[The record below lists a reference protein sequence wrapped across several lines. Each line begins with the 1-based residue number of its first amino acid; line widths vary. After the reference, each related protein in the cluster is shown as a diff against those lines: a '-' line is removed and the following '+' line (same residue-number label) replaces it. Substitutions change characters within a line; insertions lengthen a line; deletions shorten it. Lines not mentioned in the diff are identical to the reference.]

1 MKQARIFS
9 IVVVTIIALYGLVG
23 YYYLPLANFEGS
35 LTRMGMLPESLFGW
49 TKEQP
54 AIDPNLMHSASW
66 QDADVLVVGDS
77 FSNARIW
84 QTAFTGRG
92 MKVRTENWESIA
104 NICGDFGDWVRSMG
118 FKGKYVVIESVEAY
132 FEDRLARSA
141 GCEKMRYHQAA
152 AVLAAPPVTRPDR
165 HIAERSGQLSVGI
178 RTRLNLL
185 KYERLSKDPDFRGW
199 DLAREV
205 RMERLSDGCDL
216 FSHLRCK
223 DVLFYKKDRT
233 QDLGETT
240 LDNMQKINAG
250 LSSFTTIW
258 VVVPDKST
266 VYLHPEKQFWNKAE
280 QRFQAP
286 NVLKVFRGAVHDK
299 TIDLYKGNDTHTST
313 TGYLI
318 LGDLIY
324 RSAHH

>member
-1 MKQARIFS
+1 MKQAKVFS

-23 YYYLPLANFEGS
+23 YCYLPLANFEGS

-49 TKEQP
+49 TRAQP
-54 AIDPNLMHSASW
+54 AVDPNLMHSAGW
-66 QDADVLVVGDS
+66 QEADVLVIGDS

-92 MKVRTENWESIA
+92 LKVRTENWESIA
-104 NICGDFGDWVRSMG
+104 NICGDFGGWVRGMG

-141 GCEKMRYHQAA
+141 GCEKMRYHQSA
-152 AVLAAPPVTRPDR
+152 AVHPMPPVTRPDR
-165 HIAERSGQLSVGI
+165 SIAERSGQLSVGI
-178 RTRLNLL
+178 RTRLNVL
-185 KYERLSKDPDFRGW
+185 KYEQLSDDPNFRSW
-199 DLAREV
+199 DIASEV
-205 RMERLSDGCDL
+205 RMERLPGGCDL
-216 FSHLRCK
+216 FSHPRCN

-233 QDLGETT
+233 QDLDETT
-240 LDNMQKINAG
+240 LANMEKINAR
-250 LSSFTTIW
+250 LSGFTTVW
-258 VVVPDKST
+258 AVVPDKST
-266 VYLHPEKQFWNKAE
+266 VYLHPEKQFWDKAE
-280 QRFQAP
+280 QRFHAP
-286 NVLKVFRGAVHDK
+286 NVLKVFRNAINDK

-324 RSAHH
+324 RSTYR